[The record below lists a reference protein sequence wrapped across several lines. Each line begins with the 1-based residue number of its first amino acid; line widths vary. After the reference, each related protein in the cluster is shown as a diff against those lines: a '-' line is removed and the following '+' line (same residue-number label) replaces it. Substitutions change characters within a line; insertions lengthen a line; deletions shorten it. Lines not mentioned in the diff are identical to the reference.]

1 VDGEN
6 VWLWK
11 MDVLLCLDFS
21 MREMLLQVESRKR
34 REEREKKIR
43 ESYMV

>member
-1 VDGEN
+1 VVVEE
-6 VWLWK
+6 
-11 MDVLLCLDFS
+11 DVLPCLDLS
-21 MREMLLQVESRKR
+21 KREMLRMESGKR

>member
-6 VWLWK
+6 AWLWK
-11 MDVLLCLDFS
+11 RDVLLYLDFS
-21 MREMLLQVESRKR
+21 MREMLRVESRKR
-34 REEREKKIR
+34 REEREKKIG